1 MLGPTRH
8 MLEGEELIRPNR
20 FFATHGKWSGQAGRH
35 RKRYIAIIPA
45 SRYNDP
51 KPRNLSGLSQLAR
64 AQARVKS
71 VNKVDNTRFRKEAH
85 NYTEVEDQPQC
96 HDM

>member
-1 MLGPTRH
+1 

-20 FFATHGKWSGQAGRH
+20 FFATHGKWSGQAGRYH
-35 RKRYIAIIPA
+35 KRYIAIIPV

-51 KPRNLSGLSQLAR
+51 KPRDLSGLSQLAK

-71 VNKVDNTRFRKEAH
+71 INKVYNARFRKEAH
-85 NYTEVEDQPQC
+85 NYTEVDDQPPT
-96 HDM
+96 